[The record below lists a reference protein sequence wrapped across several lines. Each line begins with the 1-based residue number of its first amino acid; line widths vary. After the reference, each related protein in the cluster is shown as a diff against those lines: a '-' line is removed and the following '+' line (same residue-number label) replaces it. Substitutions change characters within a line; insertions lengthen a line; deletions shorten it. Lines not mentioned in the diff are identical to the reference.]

1 MQDKELQ
8 LQTDEQIEA
17 IAYAKQALNDKFPTR
32 QQRRAEER
40 KRRKAATKKQVKQS
54 THKYI

>member
-1 MQDKELQ
+1 MQDKDQ

-17 IAYAKQALNDKFPTR
+17 IAYAKQALNDMFPTR

-40 KRRKAATKKQVKQS
+40 KRRKAETKKQIKKS
-54 THKYI
+54 HRKYV